1 MGEVVFA
8 FVIAGMAA
16 GGSMVLT
23 RVIRQWAVTRNRMR
37 RAKIAGV
44 VALIGAVAGM
54 AIAVFG
60 PMDSGIGELFA
71 LVCAFQ
77 FGVFSWLLWQLIGD
91 AEEVEARRMIAND
104 L

>member
-8 FVIAGMAA
+8 FIIAIMAA
-16 GGSMVLT
+16 GGTMVLT
-23 RVIRQWAVTRNRMR
+23 RVIRRWAATKARLV
-37 RAKIAGV
+37 RAKIVG
-44 VALIGAVAGM
+44 LIGLFGAVAGM

-60 PMDSGIGELFA
+60 PLDSGVGELLA

-77 FGVFSWLLWQLIGD
+77 FGVFSWLLWQLVGD
-91 AEEVEARRMIAND
+91 ADEVEARSMIADD

>member
-8 FVIAGMAA
+8 FIVATMAA
-16 GGSMVLT
+16 GGTLVLT
-23 RVIRQWAVTRNRMR
+23 RVIRRWAVTKARLL
-37 RAKIAGV
+37 RAKIVGLV
-44 VALIGAVAGM
+44 GLIGAVAGM

-60 PMDSGIGELFA
+60 PLDSGIGELLA

-77 FGVFSWLLWQLIGD
+77 LGVFSWLLWQLVGD
-91 AEEVEARRMIAND
+91 ADEVEARRMIADD

>member
-8 FVIAGMAA
+8 FIVAAMAA
-16 GGSMVLT
+16 GGSLVLT
-23 RVIRQWAVTRNRMR
+23 RVIRQWAVTGARML

-60 PMDSGIGELFA
+60 PMDSGVGELLA

-77 FGVFSWLLWQLIGD
+77 FGVFSWLLWHLVGD
-91 AEEVEARRMIAND
+91 AEEVEARRMIADD